1 VTRAVTRAVRLCALP
16 LALLAACARPS
27 LSTHT
32 PRHRDYTAGAYAQRD
47 PESRPGNGSLFSE
60 VAPGYLEDTRA
71 TRVGDLVVVRI
82 DERADARGG
91 ATTDLRRESS
101 ANLGVANVLG
111 LVPALRAAYPEL
123 DPTRLLEVASR
134 SSFTGTGNTARN
146 GELSGS
152 IAVRVAREMPNGD
165 LFIEG
170 TKLVRVNNEQYHLY
184 VSGLVRRADIAQDN
198 SVASSRV
205 ADAQIEFSGEGD
217 VADSN
222 HRGWLLR
229 LLDVI
234 NPF

>member
-1 VTRAVTRAVRLCALP
+1 VTRTNALLLG
-16 LALLAACARPS
+16 LALTSACATTN
-27 LSTHT
+27 LSTHAT
-32 PRHRDYTAGAYAQRD
+32 RNRDYTAGAYAQRN
-47 PESRPGNGSLFSE
+47 PESRPSNGSLFSDA
-60 VAPGYLEDTRA
+60 VAGYLEDTRA
-71 TRVGDLVVVRI
+71 VRVGDLVVIRI
-82 DERADARGG
+82 DEHADASGG
-91 ATTDLRRESS
+91 STTNLRRESS
-101 ANLGVANVLG
+101 QQMGVSSLLG
-111 LVPALRAAYPEL
+111 LMPALRTAYPGL
-123 DPTRLLEVASR
+123 DPSRLLEFASR
-134 SSFTGTGNTARN
+134 SNFTGDGNTARN
-146 GELSGS
+146 GDLSGS
-152 IAVRVAREMPNGD
+152 IAVRIAREMPNGD

-198 SVASSRV
+198 SISSSRI

>member
-1 VTRAVTRAVRLCALP
+1 MTRLARLCALP
-16 LALLAACARPS
+16 LCLLVGCTRPS
-27 LSTHT
+27 LATHT

-47 PESRPGNGSLFSE
+47 PEARPGNGSLFSE
-60 VAPGYLEDTRA
+60 AAPGFLEDTRA

-152 IAVRVAREMPNGD
+152 IAVRVVREMPNGD
-165 LFIEG
+165 LFLEG

-205 ADAQIEFSGEGD
+205 ADAQVEFSGEGD
-217 VADSN
+217 VADAN

>member
-1 VTRAVTRAVRLCALP
+1 MTRAARLCALP
-16 LALLAACARPS
+16 LALIAACARPT
-27 LSTHT
+27 LATHT

-47 PESRPGNGSLFSE
+47 PEARPGNGSLFSE
-60 VAPGYLEDTRA
+60 ASAGFLEDTRA

-111 LVPALRAAYPEL
+111 LVPALRTAYPEL

-165 LFIEG
+165 LFLEG

-184 VSGLVRRADIAQDN
+184 VSGLVRRADIGQDN
-198 SVASSRV
+198 SVASSRI
-205 ADAQIEFSGEGD
+205 ADAQVEFSGEGD

>member
-1 VTRAVTRAVRLCALP
+1 
-16 LALLAACARPS
+16 
-27 LSTHT
+27 
-32 PRHRDYTAGAYAQRD
+32 
-47 PESRPGNGSLFSE
+47 
-60 VAPGYLEDTRA
+60 
-71 TRVGDLVVVRI
+71 VVRI

-111 LVPALRAAYPEL
+111 LVPALRTAYPEL

-134 SSFTGTGNTARN
+134 SNFTGVGNTARN

-165 LFIEG
+165 LFLEG

-184 VSGLVRRADIAQDN
+184 VSGLVRRADIGQDN
-198 SVASSRV
+198 SVASSRI
-205 ADAQIEFSGEGD
+205 ADAQVEFSGEGD

-222 HRGWLLR
+222 RRGWLLR